1 MFPHSLFSEPG
12 LTIVSASVFD
22 PGAWVSE
29 SPEQTNF
36 FYCPA
41 SKNGQESGWCW
52 DSAGNEVSL
61 FENEN
66 LTLWGWHDLM
76 CECSMS
82 VVCCYR
88 TVADLTILHRVPYW
102 ITLWRELA
110 GRSATKL
117 RWGLPLQCTLLY
129 HQVWLL
135 SGEPACQTRHGVAH
149 SLRCYLRQ
157 LKPQTGLHAEVT
169 VSVILRNTNVTCGAL
184 GWHTRWLIFITTGLV
199 RLESR
204 RHARYGCSH
213 WLSGWLLL
221 WLLLSF

>member
-1 MFPHSLFSEPG
+1 
-12 LTIVSASVFD
+12 
-22 PGAWVSE
+22 
-29 SPEQTNF
+29 
-36 FYCPA
+36 
-41 SKNGQESGWCW
+41 
-52 DSAGNEVSL
+52 
-61 FENEN
+61 
-66 LTLWGWHDLM
+66 M

-199 RLESR
+199 RLESQ
-204 RHARYGCSH
+204 RHARYGALIDSLVGYFCDCCC
-213 WLSGWLLL
+213 LSSMLTNWRFSLASQSIRILL
-221 WLLLSF
+221 WTWQINCFSFSLVSRHRYPFYSVVVGFGSLVMVI